1 VTADRILKSEPD
13 WFGAAQ
19 ALVEG
24 LQGQP
29 SLDRRVDVLERVC
42 TDLGD
47 ALYPGFAKLLAAVA
61 HFGEPDVKALVADTL
76 AQALLTARLPA
87 ARVPAW
93 GAGGFSSPFQ
103 GLGGVG
109 GPLLSN
115 SRKVGPLEFLCVWL
129 VRDIADAPLDAE
141 AFETAA
147 TYLLD
152 LVSASPKA
160 AALYIDKLR
169 ADAADPTEGLHNA
182 QSRRLIEILAERWS
196 AGDPPAE
203 VARAVA
209 RAAQADRGRF
219 GLPLR

>member
-152 LVSASPKA
+152 
-160 AALYIDKLR
+160 IDKLR

>member
-1 VTADRILKSEPD
+1 MNADRILKSEPD

-24 LQGQP
+24 LRGQA

-61 HFGEPDVKALVADTL
+61 HFGEPEVKALVADAL

-93 GAGGFSSPFQ
+93 GAGGFA
-103 GLGGVG
+103 GLGGG

-160 AALYIDKLR
+160 TALYIDKLR

-182 QSRRLIEILAERWS
+182 QSRRLIEVLAERWA

-203 VARAVA
+203 VARAVT
-209 RAAQADRGRF
+209 RAAEADRGVGRF

>member
-1 VTADRILKSEPD
+1 MTADRILKSEPD

-29 SLDRRVDVLERVC
+29 SLDRRVDVLERIC

-61 HFGEPDVKALVADTL
+61 HFGEPEVKALVADTL

-93 GAGGFSSPFQ
+93 GAGGFSS
-103 GLGGVG
+103 LGMG

-160 AALYIDKLR
+160 ASLYIDKLR

-182 QSRRLIEILAERWS
+182 QSRRLIEILADRWA

-219 GLPLR
+219 GLPMR

>member
-1 VTADRILKSEPD
+1 MSSNRTLKAEPD

-24 LQGQP
+24 LQSQ
-29 SLDRRVDVLERVC
+29 SNLDRRVDVLERVC

-93 GAGGFSSPFQ
+93 GAGGFS
-103 GLGGVG
+103 GLSGG

-147 TYLLD
+147 SYLLD

-160 AALYIDKLR
+160 TGLYVDKLR

-182 QSRRLIEILAERWS
+182 QSRRLIEILAERWG
-196 AGDPPAE
+196 AGDAPADT
-203 VARAVA
+203 ARAVA
-209 RAAQADRGRF
+209 RAAEADRGASRF

>member
-1 VTADRILKSEPD
+1 VNADRILKSEPD

-29 SLDRRVDVLERVC
+29 TLDRRVDVLERVC
-42 TDLGD
+42 IDLGD

-61 HFGEPDVKALVADTL
+61 HFGEPQVKALIADTL

-93 GAGGFSSPFQ
+93 GAGGFS
-103 GLGGVG
+103 GLAGG

-152 LVSASPKA
+152 LVGASPKA
-160 AALYIDKLR
+160 TALYVDKLR
-169 ADAADPTEGLHNA
+169 ADAADPTEGLHNT
-182 QSRRLIEILAERWS
+182 QSRRLIEVLAERWA

-203 VARAVA
+203 IARAVT
-209 RAAQADRGRF
+209 RAAEADRGVGRF

>member
-1 VTADRILKSEPD
+1 MTADRILKSEPD

-29 SLDRRVDVLERVC
+29 TLDRRIDVLERVC

-61 HFGEPDVKALVADTL
+61 HFGEPDVKALVADAL

-160 AALYIDKLR
+160 ASLYIDKLR

-182 QSRRLIEILAERWS
+182 QSRRLIEILADRWA
-196 AGDPPAE
+196 AGDPPSE

-209 RAAQADRGRF
+209 RAAEADRGRF
-219 GLPLR
+219 GLPMR

>member
-1 VTADRILKSEPD
+1 VNADRILKSEPD

-24 LQGQP
+24 LQGQA

-61 HFGEPDVKALVADTL
+61 HFGEPEAKALVADTL

-93 GAGGFSSPFQ
+93 GAGGFS
-103 GLGGVG
+103 GLGG

-152 LVSASPKA
+152 LVGASPKA
-160 AALYIDKLR
+160 AVLYVDKLR

-182 QSRRLIEILAERWS
+182 QSRRLIEVLAERWA
-196 AGDPPAE
+196 AGDPPSE

-209 RAAQADRGRF
+209 RAAEADRSVGRF